1 MRYFKDSQQ
10 DQDMISKEYIVFN
23 FQDVKTVSVKNYQI
37 QQESNDDLK
46 QLSAKALN
54 KSYQSLK
61 QQVQQATNPQKIRT
75 KESA

>member
-1 MRYFKDSQQ
+1 
-10 DQDMISKEYIVFN
+10 MISKEYIVFN